1 MSYQSK
7 KRKKSKLNQLKF
19 FIELVLIKFFNKI
32 KNRVKKTK
40 KGEEPMRLFKTRK
53 TMEFLR
59 IRNKIIRSNNL
70 KINEWVDEYLDRC
83 LINGEP
89 VNILTQ
95 WCISK
100 DLEERFRKQNNK
112 FVLTRKERK
121 LFEKELPEIISVF
134 KENGFDLNW
143 WITFNRSY
151 LDTGRISKELEDKYK
166 RMIID
171 LAEKIDDVLILDWEE
186 DVLRGRPRPNKEV
199 LENLEQFISSE
210 AFRIELERHSKWTKE
225 EAGLKQ
231 SDEELKQDVRF
242 QIACEIEEGRFLI
255 NEQLFSKSKEFILI
269 PLEVPER
276 YDFFTVLANDFKE
289 RIVSVLSCYPWRVK

>member
-40 KGEEPMRLFKTRK
+40 RGEEPMRLFKTRK

-121 LFEKELPEIISVF
+121 LFEKELSEIIYVF

-171 LAEKIDDVLILDWEE
+171 LAEKIDDAIIFDWEE

-210 AFRIELERHSKWTKE
+210 AFRIELERHSKWAKE

-231 SDEELKQDVRF
+231 GDEELKQDVRF